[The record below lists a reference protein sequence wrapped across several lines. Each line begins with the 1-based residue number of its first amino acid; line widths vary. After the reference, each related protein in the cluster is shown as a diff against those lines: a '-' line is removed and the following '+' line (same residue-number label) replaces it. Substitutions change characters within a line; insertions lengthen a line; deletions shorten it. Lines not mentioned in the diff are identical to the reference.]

1 MNTETKIIQLQ
12 ETASTNDFL
21 RRYEPEGEWLTVA
34 VADYQTAGRGQ
45 GGSHWESERGKNLLF
60 SMLVFPKMLPV
71 RRQFLLSEAAAL
83 AFRDVL
89 GSFLG
94 DEEVTVKWPNDIY
107 WKDRKL
113 SGTLIETTLTA
124 SGMGRFI
131 IGTGI
136 NANQTC
142 FVGDAPNPVSMAQV
156 LGHEVDRGQLM
167 EKLVARF
174 GEYYALIVDGAYADI
189 AALYLQHL
197 YRRDDFYKYRDS
209 EGEFEARVVEVED
222 DGHLILHDR
231 QGCIRSYAFKEV
243 SFVI

>member
-124 SGMGRFI
+124 RGMGRFI

-142 FVGDAPNPVSMAQV
+142 FVGDAPNPVSLWQIIGRETPLEEV
-156 LGHEVDRGQLM
+156 LHTLCDTLLSLEDSLPENAEALHREFLGRLYRG
-167 EKLVARF
+167 E
-174 GEYYALIVDGAYADI
+174 GEHPFRSQGVVFNASIVDVAP
-189 AALYLQHL
+189 
-197 YRRDDFYKYRDS
+197 
-209 EGEFEARVVEVED
+209 
-222 DGHLILHDR
+222 DGILSLRLSD
-231 QGCIRSYAFKEV
+231 GSIRKYAFKEV
-243 SFVI
+243 EFVI